1 MPDFDDSDDV
11 TTRPNVW
18 GEQHGNSD
26 LERNQ
31 RTRTLL
37 EKRKDAILDALAD
50 PYLSRGERKLL
61 EAQHKEVKSD
71 IRTIKYGAPIQVLRA
86 LDRKWR

>member
-1 MPDFDDSDDV
+1 MRDSEDSDDM
-11 TTRPNVW
+11 TTGPNVW

-37 EKRKDAILDALAD
+37 EKTQGCD
-50 PYLSRGERKLL
+50 PRRP
-61 EAQHKEVKSD
+61 
-71 IRTIKYGAPIQVLRA
+71 R
-86 LDRKWR
+86 

>member
-50 PYLSRGERKLL
+50 PNLSRGERKLL
-61 EAQHKEVKSD
+61 EAQHKEVKAD
-71 IRTIKYGAPIQVLRA
+71 IHTIKYGAPIRVLRA